1 MIQTVL
7 ETGLFPAIHAPSVF
21 GGKIMH
27 KRSEVRSS
35 VVSYPA
41 YFSHAE
47 NRLDTRSGRVSSNQD
62 S

>member
-41 YFSHAE
+41 PIF
-47 NRLDTRSGRVSSNQD
+47 RTRRIGWIRDQVE
-62 S
+62 